1 MKVAVYNNTKKK
13 IEDIDLKDEVFG
25 LEPNMALLNQVV
37 LAQNANSRQGSAS
50 TKTRGDISGSTRK
63 LFKQKGTG
71 NARPGSIKSP
81 LQYGGGTVFGPHP
94 RDFGR
99 KINKKMFKGALRSVL
114 SDRVKSEVF
123 YIVDSLN
130 FTEAKTKNVSNL
142 LKKFAITKCLIVD
155 VDNDKLELSS
165 RNIHGVKM
173 VSPEQITPYDVLKY
187 ENVIISKAALDR
199 VQNYIS

>member
-1 MKVAVYNNTKKK
+1 MKVTVYNNTKKK
-13 IEDIDLKDEVFG
+13 IEDIDLKDDVFG
-25 LEPNMALLNQVV
+25 VEPNLALLNQVI
-37 LAQNANSRQGSAS
+37 LAQNANARQGSAS

-99 KINKKMFKGALRSVL
+99 KINKKMFKGALRSVI
-114 SDRVKSEVF
+114 SDRIKSEVF
-123 YIVDSLN
+123 YIVDDLK

-142 LKKFAITKCLIVD
+142 LKKFAITKCLLVD

-173 VSPEQITPYDVLKY
+173 VAPEQITPYDVLKY
-187 ENVIISKAALDR
+187 ENVIISKAALER
-199 VQNYIS
+199 IQNYIS